1 MASNNPYC
9 AAEGTGSKVVYQTAD
24 PTKTI
29 LIQRNIEDY
38 DQTNALDTTCEFS
51 QFLREV
57 VSRYESNERIRVEC
71 DQKSSGLLHYIELH
85 DDMNA
90 SDGYQAH
97 KKMAEVRR
105 ERRVCKNENELLA
118 PLYSYIQ
125 QNPKAINELTAVLG
139 RCRAAKEA
147 IDRQIYSARTD
158 II

>member
-38 DQTNALDTTCEFS
+38 DQTNALDTICEFN

-71 DQKSSGLLHYIELH
+71 DQKSSDLLHYIELH

-90 SDGYQAH
+90 SDGYKTY
-97 KKMAEVRR
+97 KKLAEVRR

-147 IDRQIYSARTD
+147 IDRRIYSARTD